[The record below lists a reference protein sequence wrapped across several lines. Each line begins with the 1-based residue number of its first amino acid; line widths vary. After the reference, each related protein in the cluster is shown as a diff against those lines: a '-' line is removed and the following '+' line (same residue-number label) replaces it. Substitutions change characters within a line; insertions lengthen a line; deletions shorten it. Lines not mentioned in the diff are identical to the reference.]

1 MTYEKRMATLG
12 RMLLTALS
20 VLLVSC
26 EGGTSSDFGD
36 QRVVLITV
44 TPAQP
49 IIAVGSTV
57 QLQAVAQDVHGDKV
71 SGATFVWSSYNELKA
86 TVSSTGLVTGV
97 EVGDAIVDAR
107 IVGVAVT
114 AGSAS
119 VRVDPAA
126 AAAPA
131 ENR

>member
-1 MTYEKRMATLG
+1 VRVATLG
-12 RMLLTALS
+12 RMLLPALS

-26 EGGTSSDFGD
+26 EGGTSSDLGD
-36 QRVVLITV
+36 QRVFVITV

-49 IIAVGSTV
+49 IIAVGTTI
-57 QLQAVAQDVHGDKV
+57 QLQAVAQDVHGADV
-71 SGATFVWSSYNELKA
+71 SGAAFVWSSYNELKA

-114 AGSAS
+114 AGSAN

-126 AAAPA
+126 AATSA